1 MHLIMI
7 DRKQYLDKLRLYR
20 DKQLIKVIS
29 GIRRAGKSTLLQMF
43 RQELLD
49 SGIEESQTISINFE
63 DLSYRD
69 ILTAETAYDYI
80 TERLLPDKKNYIF
93 LDEVQNVAQFEKM
106 ADSLFIKDNVD
117 LYLTGSNAYF
127 LSSDLAT
134 VLTGR
139 YIQIH
144 MFPLSFAEY
153 ISGFAD
159 RSNLA
164 LLYANYINY
173 GSFPQALDLFLDN
186 PEAVKPYLQSI
197 YDTILFKDIVV
208 RRNIKQETM
217 LQDVAKFVF
226 DNIGNSTSPHGIA
239 SALTSAGRK
248 ISNHTVEDYITALT
262 ESFVLYRADRYDIK
276 GKNILQTQQK
286 YYCVDLAFRQLLSKS
301 SPSDYGRVLEN
312 VVFLELLRR
321 YDKVMIGKND
331 TKEVDFVAMIG
342 DEVHYYQIALTV
354 RDDATRTRELVA
366 FPADHHAKF
375 LLTLDP
381 EEGNIEGIKQLNA
394 LAWLAEGK
402 L

>member
-1 MHLIMI
+1 MI

-49 SGIEESQTISINFE
+49 SGIDEKQTITINFE
-63 DLSYRD
+63 DLAYRD
-69 ILTAETAYDYI
+69 ILTAEAAYDYI
-80 TERLLPDKKNYIF
+80 AERLLPDKKNYIF

-117 LYLTGSNAYF
+117 LYITGSNAYF

-159 RSNLA
+159 NSNLP

-173 GSFPQALDLFLDN
+173 GSFPQTLDLFLDN

-197 YDTILFKDIVV
+197 YDTILFKDIVA
-208 RRNIKQETM
+208 RRNIKQEMM
-217 LQDVAKFVF
+217 LQDVTKFAF
-226 DNIGNSTSPHGIA
+226 DNIGNFTSPHGIA

-262 ESFVLYRADRYDIK
+262 DSFVLYRADRYDIK
-276 GKNILQTQQK
+276 GKSILRTQQK
-286 YYCVDLAFRQLLSKS
+286 YYCVDLAFRQLLSKT

-331 TKEVDFVAMIG
+331 TKEVDFVVMLG

-354 RDDATRTRELVA
+354 RDDTTRARELEA

-394 LAWLAEGK
+394 LTWLTEV
-402 L
+402 LV